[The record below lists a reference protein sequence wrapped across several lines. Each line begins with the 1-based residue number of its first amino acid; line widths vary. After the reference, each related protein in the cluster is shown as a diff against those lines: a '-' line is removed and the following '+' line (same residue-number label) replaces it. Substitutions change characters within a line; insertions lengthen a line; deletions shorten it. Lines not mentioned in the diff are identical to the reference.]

1 MAKEQLKNIF
11 LSASIP
17 LPERDPKYIDSADI
31 IAIRDAATALVD
43 VVLPVYRLVWGGHP
57 SITPLVYQVLYKREK
72 DGESLIQKHV
82 KLFQSRFFEKYF
94 PEDNNQFEN
103 VTLIEST
110 GDRESS
116 LLAMREAMFGF
127 GEFHAGVFMGGMEGV
142 EEEFKLFRELH
153 PKAKLIPV
161 ASTGA
166 ASKIIYEEMEFEDER
181 LLNDYSYLS
190 LFKDYLI
197 QD

>member
-1 MAKEQLKNIF
+1 MADEKLRNIF

-17 LPERDPKYIDSADI
+17 LPERDPKYIDSVDI

-43 VVLPVYRLVWGGHP
+43 VVIPEYRLIWGGHP
-57 SITPLVYQVLYKREK
+57 SITPLVYQVVHKREE
-72 DGESLIQKHV
+72 DENLIQKHV
-82 KLFQSRFFEKYF
+82 RLYQSRFFEEHF
-94 PEDNNQFEN
+94 PDDNNKFEN
-103 VTLIEST
+103 VTLVEST
-110 GDRESS
+110 GEREGS
-116 LLAMREAMFGF
+116 LLAMRKAMFNA
-127 GEFHAGVFMGGMEGV
+127 GEFNAGVFLGGMEGV
-142 EEEFKLFRELH
+142 EEEFNLFREFH

-166 ASKIIYEEMEFEDER
+166 AAKIIYDQMEIEDER

-197 QD
+197 QE